1 MDENLLMSH
10 GKAGGLS
17 TSWVEEP
24 SFQSVPCLPSHNKLI
39 GSENPCHDG
48 GLVGRQFLLLPCMDG
63 RGGADMDE
71 RKQFGWFLGI
81 DISKETFDAC
91 CITPQGE
98 RLFNLS
104 ISMDRKGF
112 EELIRQLCALSVAQ
126 ESVLV
131 GLESTACYHVNLY
144 SFLIALG
151 YCVIVINP
159 LLISNFVKL
168 QLRKTK
174 TDKKDA
180 WVIAQFL
187 LLNRDSLC
195 RAVGSYEL
203 SDLRDLSRQRESL
216 VDQMTS
222 IKSDIKRLLNMTF
235 PELEHIAGIFTKSML
250 RLLCQYPSAASMR
263 EVKRSKIAKVLI
275 PGSYGK
281 QTDASVERIVKAAEA
296 SIGTASPAKEIIL
309 RQKVSLLM
317 QLEEHLQ
324 ELTDILIE
332 HCQEKM
338 RRDRDILTSMKGI
351 GEKTAVNF
359 LIEMGGDIKQFES
372 HKKVIAMA
380 GLDPALY
387 QSGKIDKKGK
397 ISKRGNRHLR
407 RVIWLMTTKVIQF
420 NERFKQYYLKRIKDG
435 LPYKKAVLATAHK
448 LIRVIF
454 SMLTNKTLFNPKMN

>member
-1 MDENLLMSH
+1 
-10 GKAGGLS
+10 
-17 TSWVEEP
+17 
-24 SFQSVPCLPSHNKLI
+24 
-39 GSENPCHDG
+39 
-48 GLVGRQFLLLPCMDG
+48 
-63 RGGADMDE
+63 MDE
-71 RKQFGWFLGI
+71 RQRFRWFLGI
-81 DISKETFDAC
+81 DVSKETFDAC
-91 CITPQGE
+91 CLPNQGE

-104 ISMDRKGF
+104 ASMDRKGF
-112 EELIRQLCALSVAQ
+112 GELVKQLSALSMTQ

-131 GLESTACYHVNLY
+131 GMESTACYHINLY
-144 SFLIALG
+144 SFLVSLG
-151 YCVIVINP
+151 YPVVVINP

-180 WVIAQFL
+180 FVIAQFL
-187 LLNRDSLC
+187 LLNRDSL
-195 RAVGSYEL
+195 SQTLLSSEI

-216 VDQMTS
+216 VDQMSS
-222 IKSDIKRLLNMTF
+222 IKSEIKRLLTMTF
-235 PELEHIAGIFTKSML
+235 PELEHISGIFTKSML
-250 RLLCQYPSAASMR
+250 RLLCQYPSAASMKQA
-263 EVKRSKIAKVLI
+263 KRSKIAKILI

-281 QTDASVERIVKAAEA
+281 QTDASVDRILKAAQG
-296 SIGTASPAKEIIL
+296 SIGTSSATKEIIL
-309 RQKVSLLM
+309 KQKASLLI

-332 HCQEKM
+332 LCRGKIQDEM
-338 RRDRDILTSMKGI
+338 DILTSMKGI

-359 LIEMGGDIKQFES
+359 LIEVGGDMKQFEN

-380 GLDPALY
+380 GLYWALY
-387 QSGKIDKKGK
+387 QSGKIDRKGK

-454 SMLTNKTLFNPKMN
+454 AMLRNKTLFDVRMN

>member
-1 MDENLLMSH
+1 MI
-10 GKAGGLS
+10 GGG
-17 TSWVEEP
+17 
-24 SFQSVPCLPSHNKLI
+24 I
-39 GSENPCHDG
+39 
-48 GLVGRQFLLLPCMDG
+48 
-63 RGGADMDE
+63 DMDE
-71 RKQFGWFLGI
+71 RERFKWFLGI
-81 DISKETFDAC
+81 DVSKETFDAC
-91 CITPQGE
+91 CIPGHGE

-104 ISMDRKGF
+104 ASMDRKGF
-112 EELIRQLCALSVAQ
+112 EELIKQLPTLSIPK

-131 GLESTACYHVNLY
+131 GMESTACYHINLY
-144 SFLIALG
+144 SFLVSLG
-151 YCVIVINP
+151 YSVMVINP

-180 WVIAQFL
+180 YVIAQFL
-187 LLNRDSLC
+187 LLNRDCLSQTIL
-195 RAVGSYEL
+195 SSDI

-216 VDQMTS
+216 VDQMSST
-222 IKSDIKRLLNMTF
+222 KSEIKRLLSITF
-235 PELEHIAGIFTKSML
+235 PELEHISGIFTKSML
-250 RLLCQYPSAASMR
+250 RLLCQYPSAASIKQA
-263 EVKRSKIAKVLI
+263 KRSKIAKILI

-281 QTDASVERIVKAAEA
+281 QTPASVDRILKAAQV
-296 SIGTASPAKEIIL
+296 SVGTSSATKEIIL
-309 RQKVSLLM
+309 RQKVSLLI

-332 HCQEKM
+332 LCQGKIQGDM
-338 RRDRDILTSMKGI
+338 DILTSMKGI

-359 LIEMGGDIKQFES
+359 LIEIGGDIKQFES
-372 HKKVIAMA
+372 HKKLIAMA

-387 QSGKIDKKGK
+387 QSGKIDRKGR

-448 LIRVIF
+448 LIRVMF
-454 SMLTNKTLFNPKMN
+454 AMLRNKTLFDARMN